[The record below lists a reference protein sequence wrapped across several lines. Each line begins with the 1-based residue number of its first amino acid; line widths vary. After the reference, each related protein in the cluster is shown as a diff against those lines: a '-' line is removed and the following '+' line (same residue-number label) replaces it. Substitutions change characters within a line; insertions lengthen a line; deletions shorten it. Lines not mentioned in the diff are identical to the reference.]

1 MKGTSDAMRDF
12 FLQVEMIQTG
22 IILVIGFLIH
32 RAVIWSAMM
41 LSKRVQRSKLR
52 KQYLNRYFG
61 YIIWSLVVLTII
73 LVWGVNQD
81 GFWLALGSTF
91 AVVGVA
97 LFANWSILSNVTAS
111 FILYFSFPYK
121 IGDRVRIHDKDLP
134 LTAIIE
140 DIKGF
145 YTVLRTAEGEMITY
159 PNNLLLQK
167 GVSILYDRKESVFD
181 IDKIDKHEE
190 TDPTAR

>member
-1 MKGTSDAMRDF
+1 MKK
-12 FLQVEMIQTG
+12 FLMQEEVVLSL
-22 IILVIGFLIH
+22 IIIIIAVIIH
-32 RAVIWSAMM
+32 RFVIWSAAK
-41 LSKRVQRSKLR
+41 LSKRVERSALR
-52 KQYLNRYFG
+52 KQYINRYIG
-61 YIIWSLVVLTII
+61 YIIYTLTVITVI
-73 LVWGVNQD
+73 LVWGINRD
-81 GFWLALGSTF
+81 GFWVALGSTF

-111 FILYFSFPYK
+111 FILYFAFPFK

-134 LTAIIE
+134 VTAVIE

-145 YTVLRTAEGEMITY
+145 FTVLRTADGELITY

-167 GVSILYDRKESVFD
+167 GVSILYDRTESVFD
-181 IDKIDKHEE
+181 LDKHEE